1 MKRLIIAISS
11 LIMLSATNSM
21 SMDLNPSIGISGS
34 SGVFAATGTENNF
47 NEAGTA
53 IDETTKEHGAFQADM
68 ASVFV
73 ELGVND
79 VLSFGVDYVINTL
92 ETPQNVAREDGGTNA
107 NLVKAEFEDLTT
119 VYAKL
124 NVPLGGTYLKV
135 GYVQV
140 DVNSIEDL
148 DSGNSH
154 GNDKSTGWTAGIG
167 YNHELT
173 GGVSI
178 RAEVTGMD
186 MSDVTSNN
194 GQTNKT
200 EIKVEDMIGARGT
213 ISLVKSF

>member
-1 MKRLIIAISS
+1 
-11 LIMLSATNSM
+11 MLSATNSM

-47 NEAGTA
+47 NNAGTA

-140 DVNSIEDL
+140 DVISIEDL
-148 DSGNSH
+148 DSGNTH

>member
-1 MKRLIIAISS
+1 
-11 LIMLSATNSM
+11 MLSATNSM

-140 DVNSIEDL
+140 DVISIEDL
-148 DSGNSH
+148 DSGNTH

>member
-148 DSGNSH
+148 DSGNTH

>member
-1 MKRLIIAISS
+1 
-11 LIMLSATNSM
+11 MLSATNAM

-34 SGVFAATGTENNF
+34 AGVFAATGIENNF
-47 NEAGTA
+47 DETGAT
-53 IDETTKEHGAFQADM
+53 IVETTKEYGAFQADM

-140 DVNSIEDL
+140 DVNSIERSPKFLQELL
-148 DSGNSH
+148 DKDG
-154 GNDKSTGWTAGIG
+154 K
-167 YNHELT
+167 
-173 GGVSI
+173 
-178 RAEVTGMD
+178 EVD
-186 MSDVTSNN
+186 IYPKKEDDN
-194 GQTNKT
+194 G
-200 EIKVEDMIGARGT
+200 
-213 ISLVKSF
+213 